1 MAIGKVVMFQAVSI
15 TFVVLA
21 YDDGDSAV
29 VCFAAFLMSRI
40 QANIVCIFVFFFYFF
55 PWASAKLMFIQQY
68 FWYLYTFLLSSQT
81 TTKRIFNDVC
91 SDPAWKINL
100 SEEHRCFR
108 LPSPPP
114 YEKSH
119 VWLCSAYYELMCT
132 TRTSETHGY
141 QQALRHPCTWHS
153 GIIGR
158 DGPHSPFVGPQDC
171 LLAIIPPTLFTHLSP
186 SPLQCLIS
194 SPFTQSR
201 AVSFVQW

>member
-1 MAIGKVVMFQAVSI
+1 MICLIPLSP
-15 TFVVLA
+15 L
-21 YDDGDSAV
+21 
-29 VCFAAFLMSRI
+29 
-40 QANIVCIFVFFFYFF
+40 
-55 PWASAKLMFIQQY
+55 PASAKLMLIY
-68 FWYLYTFLLSSQT
+68 WYYLYPYAFYCHLAQQT
-81 TTKRIFNDVC
+81 REYPMMLALTQSGKLI
-91 SDPAWKINL
+91 WQK
-100 SEEHRCFR
+100 EHGCFH

-119 VWLCSAYYELMCT
+119 VWLCTAYYDLMCT

-171 LLAIIPPTLFTHLSP
+171 SLAIIPPTLFTHLSP
-186 SPLQCLIS
+186 GPLQCLIS

>member
-1 MAIGKVVMFQAVSI
+1 MQ
-15 TFVVLA
+15 L
-21 YDDGDSAV
+21 
-29 VCFAAFLMSRI
+29 LMSRI
-40 QANIVCIFVFFFYFF
+40 QVEIFSLIFPLFFSFCISQYYAHLVKLLISVC
-55 PWASAKLMFIQQY
+55 L
-68 FWYLYTFLLSSQT
+68 LLSSQKT
-81 TTKRIFNDVC
+81 TQNISSDVC
-91 SDPAWKINL
+91 SDPVWKINL
-100 SEEHRCFR
+100 AEEHSCFH

-158 DGPHSPFVGPQDC
+158 DSPHSPFAGPQDC